1 MATFTGSGP
10 ALRATAGGDPAL
22 PHRVA
27 YTALAIVIVVVCGW
41 IAEFDPRVLWSAA
54 SVRAMGQFAG
64 GFFPPKL
71 APDFLALVA
80 RATWQTVAIATVGT
94 MAAIALA
101 IPTALVATRRLSV
114 SALVDPAMCL
124 SCRAV
129 RRAVRALLILLRS
142 VPEIVW
148 ALLFVRA
155 VGLGD
160 TAGVLAIALTYAGM
174 LGKVY
179 AEILEST
186 EPEATRALLASGAS
200 RLQAFLYGALP
211 AALPELTSYTIY
223 RWECA
228 IRASVVMGFVG
239 AGGLGMQMELS
250 LKMLAGDE
258 VLTMLM
264 VFVALVLIA
273 DLSSALL
280 RRWLA

>member
-1 MATFTGSGP
+1 VSTLAAAAT
-10 ALRATAGGDPAL
+10 LRDPAFAA
-22 PHRVA
+22 R
-27 YTALAIVIVVVCGW
+27 TRWTIGALVVVFLCGW
-41 IAEFDPRVLWSAA
+41 IAEFDPRVLWSET
-54 SVRAMGQFAG
+54 SLRAVVQFASS
-64 GFFPPKL
+64 FFPPRL
-71 APDFLALVA
+71 DSEFLAMVA

-94 MAAIALA
+94 AAAIGVATPAAL
-101 IPTALVATRRLSV
+101 LSTRRLSI
-114 SALVDPAMCL
+114 SALVRPRMCA
-124 SCRAV
+124 SCAAV
-129 RRAVRALLILLRS
+129 RGTIRGVLILLRS

-179 AEILEST
+179 IEILEST
-186 EPEATRALLASGAS
+186 DSAATRALLDAGAS
-200 RLQAFLYGALP
+200 RMQAFLYGALP
-211 AALPELTSYTIY
+211 AALPELLSYTIY

-250 LKMLAGDE
+250 LKMLAGNE
-258 VLTMLM
+258 VLTMLV
-264 VFVALVLIA
+264 VFVGLVWLA
-273 DLSSALL
+273 DLLSAAL